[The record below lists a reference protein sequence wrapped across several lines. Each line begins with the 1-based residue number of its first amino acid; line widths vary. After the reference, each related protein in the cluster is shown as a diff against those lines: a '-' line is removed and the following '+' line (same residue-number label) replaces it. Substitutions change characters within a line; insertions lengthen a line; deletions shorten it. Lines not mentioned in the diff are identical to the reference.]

1 MKAGRWLLVAA
12 YCASFVGLGLCIAA
26 LGPALLPL
34 ATQSG
39 TTVAGMAPVF
49 VARSAG
55 YLSGSLS
62 GPLFDMPW
70 WDGDGLIAASLV
82 LAGIGAALLPV
93 ATAVGSQAVLAAMQG
108 VGMGFLDTGANVMT
122 LQHFRNEGGE
132 PDPASGM
139 ALQALHASFAIGAIL
154 APLLVGGGG
163 DRWQWGLLGIGLY
176 CAALGVGMAV
186 WRAHACLRFRAA
198 ATARAIE
205 GPASGTD
212 VASPTA
218 SVSGVAA
225 APAVEAQAAG
235 PRAASAGTGA
245 APGDETSP
253 APAPATAAPASTAGG
268 AVAPGGDFTLPHGG
282 ELASAQTAEAR
293 THGAT
298 PLPEETAPGA
308 LCCGRM
314 GAGAALV
321 LSTAAL
327 LGLYV
332 GCEASYGGLLVAYC
346 VQAVGLSEPTAADI
360 TAAYWGAIAVG
371 RVGGVFMA
379 RGLSA
384 RFMITCAVA
393 LSCLAASGL
402 VVTDTLGL
410 GNTAS
415 GGGGAG
421 GAVEVALWVLVPCL
435 GLGFSI
441 IFPSAI
447 ALAESFGPLAGW
459 QATAMVIGAAIGEAS
474 VPPVVAALF
483 GPTDT
488 AAAAASRSVSGSSL
502 PIAVVACCA
511 GIVLFLWAEISAG
524 TRVAGRRSKTKGLP
538 AATSE
543 APGRD
548 DDEEGVVTPGAG
560 LSAGEVELAHAQGG
574 SAAGGTASVAGD
586 AAGQGAPAPGPAAE
600 PSITGASV

>member
-163 DRWQWGLLGIGLY
+163 DRWQWGLL
-176 CAALGVGMAV
+176 
-186 WRAHACLRFRAA
+186 
-198 ATARAIE
+198 
-205 GPASGTD
+205 
-212 VASPTA
+212 
-218 SVSGVAA
+218 
-225 APAVEAQAAG
+225 
-235 PRAASAGTGA
+235 
-245 APGDETSP
+245 
-253 APAPATAAPASTAGG
+253 
-268 AVAPGGDFTLPHGG
+268 
-282 ELASAQTAEAR
+282 
-293 THGAT
+293 
-298 PLPEETAPGA
+298 
-308 LCCGRM
+308 
-314 GAGAALV
+314 GAALV